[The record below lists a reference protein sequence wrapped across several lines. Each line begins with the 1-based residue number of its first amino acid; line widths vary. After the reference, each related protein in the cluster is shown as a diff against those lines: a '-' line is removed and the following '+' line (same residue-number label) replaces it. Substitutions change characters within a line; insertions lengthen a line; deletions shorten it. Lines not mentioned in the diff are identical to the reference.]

1 LSLTTRT
8 PSLRSAAD
16 PAAPDIIGPGLGRNF
31 RPFRQ
36 QNDAAEAFRYAE
48 KMARATRADIENL
61 RTLHQVNREPFEP
74 ETINWFIPDF
84 DSAFY
89 GGINTA
95 LRIADDLA
103 RNHGVVNRFMAWGD
117 GPEEYIRRGI
127 AAAFPALAG
136 AEIVFHDGSPEACRT
151 QLPPA
156 DVSIATLWLTAYHL
170 LHFPETRRKFYLMQD
185 FEPVFYPAGSLYAL
199 AEETYR
205 LGLYGLCN
213 GDVMHRI
220 YEREYGG
227 KGWSF
232 TPAVDQSIFHAEGRQ
247 ARNADDPVSLFVYAR
262 AGHWRN
268 CWELMSLALKELKRR
283 HGDRVRILAAG
294 SWAQPEGDELD
305 GVLNHMGLLDYRA
318 TGPLYRTCD
327 IGLTL
332 SVSKHPSY
340 LPLEL
345 MACGVPSVA
354 FDSPDFSWLLRNGE
368 NCLLTER
375 TVDGIVDALERLVVD
390 PELRDRL
397 ARRGLAD
404 VAANHSS
411 WEKALA
417 GVYGFLSNPED
428 TS

>member
-1 LSLTTRT
+1 
-8 PSLRSAAD
+8 
-16 PAAPDIIGPGLGRNF
+16 
-31 RPFRQ
+31 
-36 QNDAAEAFRYAE
+36 
-48 KMARATRADIENL
+48 
-61 RTLHQVNREPFEP
+61 
-74 ETINWFIPDF
+74 
-84 DSAFY
+84 
-89 GGINTA
+89 
-95 LRIADDLA
+95 
-103 RNHGVVNRFMAWGD
+103 
-117 GPEEYIRRGI
+117 
-127 AAAFPALAG
+127 
-136 AEIVFHDGSPEACRT
+136 
-151 QLPPA
+151 LPPA
-156 DVSIATLWLTAYHL
+156 DISIATLWLTAYHL
-170 LHFPETRRKFYLMQD
+170 LHFPDTRRKFYLMQD

-213 GDVMHRI
+213 GEVMHRI

-247 ARNADDPVSLFVYAR
+247 ARNAEDPVSIFVYAR

-283 HGDRVRILAAG
+283 QGDRVRILAAG
-294 SWAQPEGDELD
+294 SWAQPEGDDLD

-354 FDSPDFSWLLRNGE
+354 FDSPDFAWLLRNGE

-417 GVYGFLSNPED
+417 GVYGVLSNPED